1 MKLPKLTNLSVTGTT
16 VGDVNF
22 PKVICLLS
30 FDGGSNGSTTLT
42 DLSNNNHTINAE
54 SGAQISTAES
64 KWGSSSLFLDGT
76 NDYVELNSIA
86 SLLSSASAFTIEGW
100 FKLPQS
106 DEVGVLWGI
115 NTSSGGNVLWPLVNG
130 DSSMKINA
138 GATSSSFSI
147 SPVNIRDGNWHHVAV
162 THDGSNNYDVYVD
175 GNKYQD
181 YTGSSSYSSNDQ
193 IQIGMEYD
201 TGTKGDYCSMYCND
215 FRVSNYRR
223 YTDSTYTV
231 PTAAFLTSAG
241 DVNKHIVVNSDA
253 DGVAIGT
260 GGINQARI
268 AKAWVKFDG
277 SAAAASMIQSSYNVS
292 SMTDNGTGRWA
303 VNFSAAMSDSDY
315 SAVVSFG
322 GDSGYSST
330 VGCARIGGSS
340 TTSLVQVSSSW
351 DSSGTHTYYDFPQMH
366 VQVFGN

>member
-1 MKLPKLTNLSVTGTT
+1 MKEFKLDKIKATGTT
-16 VGDVNF
+16 VGDVHF

-42 DLSNNNHTINAE
+42 DLSNNSLTINAE

-76 NDYVELNSIA
+76 NDYVELNSLA
-86 SLLSSASAFTIEGW
+86 SPLSSASAFTIEGW

-106 DEVGVLWGI
+106 DEVGVLWGV

-138 GATSSSFSI
+138 GSTSSSFSI

-175 GNKYQD
+175 GNKYKD
-181 YTGSSSYSSNDQ
+181 YTGSSSYSSNNK

-215 FRVSNYRR
+215 FRVSNFRR

-241 DVNKHIVVNSDA
+241 DVNKQIVVNSSA

-268 AKAWVKFDG
+268 AKAWVNFNG
-277 SAAAASMIQSSYNVS
+277 TGTVAIRSSYNVS
-292 SMTDNGTGRWA
+292 SITDDGTGRYD
-303 VNFSAAMSDSDY
+303 VNFSTAMPDNDY
-315 SAVVSFG
+315 SVVSDG
-322 GDSGYSST
+322 RYNTGDS
-330 VGCARIGGSS
+330 AGSS
-340 TTSLVQVSSSW
+340 VVTVRREALTTSKFGVRGANVATEAFNDFEMVSAI
-351 DSSGTHTYYDFPQMH
+351 
-366 VQVFGN
+366 VFGN

>member
-1 MKLPKLTNLSVTGTT
+1 MKEFKLDKIKTTGTT

-138 GATSSSFSI
+138 GSTSSAFSI

-175 GNKYQD
+175 GNKYKD

-260 GGINQARI
+260 GGINQARV
-268 AKAWVKFDG
+268 AKAWANIDM
-277 SAAAASMIQSSYNVS
+277 AAASILGSYNVS
-292 SMTDNGTGRWA
+292 SITDNDTGDFT
-303 VNFSAAMSDSDY
+303 VTYSTAMSDSNYCWAGGAGAED
-315 SAVVSFG
+315 STSDNVFAVRTLNP
-322 GDSGYSST
+322 DNNKT
-330 VGCARIGGSS
+330 TTTIRIGCMLATAGA
-340 TTSLVQVSSSW
+340 VDKRDYNDVNV
-351 DSSGTHTYYDFPQMH
+351 M
-366 VQVFGN
+366 VFGN

>member
-1 MKLPKLTNLSVTGTT
+1 MKKLPLDYIKTFGST
-16 VGDVNF
+16 VGDVHF

-42 DLSNNNHTINAE
+42 DLSNNSLTINAE

-76 NDYVELNSIA
+76 NDYVELNSLA
-86 SLLSSASAFTIEGW
+86 SPLSSASAFTIEGW

-115 NTSSGGNVLWPLVNG
+115 NTSSGGNLLWPLVNG

-138 GATSSSFSI
+138 GSTSSSFSI

-175 GNKYQD
+175 GNKYKD
-181 YTGSSSYSSNDQ
+181 YTGSSSYSSNNQ

-201 TGTKGDYCSMYCND
+201 TSTKGDYCSMYCND
-215 FRVSNYRR
+215 FRVSNFRR

-241 DVNKHIVVNSDA
+241 DVNKQIVVNSDA

-268 AKAWVKFDG
+268 AKAWAHFDG
-277 SAAAASMIQSSYNVS
+277 TGPTINGSYNIS
-292 SMTDNGTGRWA
+292 SITDSA
-303 VNFSAAMSDSDY
+303 VGKFTANFSEAMADTNY
-315 SAVVSFG
+315 TMHIQG
-322 GDSGYSST
+322 GDGTSPSSAYIVSGRPGAFATGSCPFHVVY
-330 VGCARIGGSS
+330 VGGSGPAAG
-340 TTSLVQVSSSW
+340 W
-351 DSSGTHTYYDFPQMH
+351 YDYTDIVITF
-366 VQVFGN
+366 FGN